1 MAKNSKNNNNGVTA
15 GDLRS
20 KLSASKKRKEILAEE
35 RFDEIDLTNEAAQ
48 SDSELDISSL
58 LKKYMPEYAEES
70 AQEDADNGSV
80 LSRLKRSAEEE
91 RSKDEKLMSAL
102 DSAFSIPEAKEDLI
116 SEYEFLENSHGAIN
130 PEGDE
135 EWYDEYDEASDA
147 PFDDAA
153 WDEAPAEEYADQY
166 TQEYEQYDE
175 QYADEQYAD
184 EQQYYDDGQYA
195 EEYAEEYAGEQ
206 YYDGEQYADEQYSD
220 EQYYAED
227 AQPMDELFYEE
238 APKKL
243 GLFAKLKAMKAARA
257 QKKLEKQQAE
267 AEAWQ
272 WSADGEQYYDDQQY
286 ADDQQYYD
294 DGQYAEQYT
303 EEQYADEQYTEQ
315 QYTEEQYADE
325 QYAEEQYAEQQY
337 TEEQYAD
344 EQYAEEQYA
353 EEQYAEEQYADEQY
367 AEQQYA
373 EEYAEEFVDNQYTE
387 EQFTEQP
394 AEEVF
399 TGDVA
404 DELFGSGIFDEEE
417 LREIIPE
424 AMEESAVAEYAE
436 NAPETPAEENVLT
449 MAGAENEPATY
460 DSLTP
465 EDVSD
470 IIDDEFDP
478 TDINLMVAFGLDS
491 GEDDKSDRAKEFGD
505 KLMERQ
511 KQRGTKKF
519 KLDRPEFV
527 DKSQIPQIRTEY
539 KKKTSALWIK
549 LAICSV
555 LCILLLIFEN
565 IASISS
571 LFTGERQQ
579 FAGVFDPAVYPTV
592 YSMVSLQ
599 IMLLACL
606 CAFDQIVNGIK
617 CLLKGMPKPETI
629 TALLAVVGIV
639 YSAVVSQVVESPEEP
654 VMFNFVVALSALLTL
669 IYAIFNNKREM
680 MNFRVVANKRPKH
693 IVRRLVGEESENE
706 AQAFSEAE
714 DICDVMKIE
723 KTDFIDGFFSRLGRP
738 DPATGTFITFLM
750 SVSAALAALLGIFA
764 AFKGSTAGEVCAVV
778 FASLLVL
785 TPLSVFITFS
795 YPFYRANRAAKE
807 YDSAIIGET
816 SLDEYSNA
824 SIISFDDKN
833 VFPSYAV
840 KVQNIRIYNNA
851 RIDRVLYYASSVFA
865 YAGGPLQDVF
875 EVATKDMGNS
885 QNVQIFD
892 TEDGFLATQVDG
904 VNIIFGSCEAL
915 TARGLEIPASAA
927 EDDVDLS
934 SELEIMYMFRESKL
948 VAKMYIKYV
957 MDSDIDLI
965 LKQFSG
971 NGLYVCVRTFDPNIN
986 EYMIAKKLNLRR
998 IPLKIIRYADADEV
1012 GYYEA
1017 KVDSG
1022 LVTCGSPKSLLQI
1035 ISYCG
1040 KVLHTK
1046 KTNIALSTLSIMIG
1060 IAILALLLFSGS
1072 ISVVSSLFVALYQLV
1087 WIIPMMISSRMFIR

>member
-1 MAKNSKNNNNGVTA
+1 MAKQSKNNKGITA

-20 KLSASKKRKEILAEE
+20 KLNSSKSKKEALPEIK
-35 RFDEIDLTNEAAQ
+35 FDEIDLTNEATD

-58 LKKYMPEYAEES
+58 LKKYMPEYADEPENQDS
-70 AQEDADNGSV
+70 TSDGI
-80 LSRLKRSAEEE
+80 LSRLKKSAEIE
-91 RSKDEKLMSAL
+91 RDNDEKLMDAL
-102 DSAFSIPEAKEDLI
+102 DSAFSMPEANEDMI
-116 SEYEFLENSHGAIN
+116 SEYEFLENSFDAIQGN
-130 PEGDE
+130 DSE
-135 EWYDEYDEASDA
+135 EWDDEPWDDETGEASVE
-147 PFDDAA
+147 DAA
-153 WDEAPAEEYADQY
+153 WDEAPAEEYQ
-166 TQEYEQYDE
+166 E
-175 QYADEQYAD
+175 QYADEQY
-184 EQQYYDDGQYA
+184 YDDQYSG
-195 EEYAEEYAGEQ
+195 EYAGEYDEQ
-206 YYDGEQYADEQYSD
+206 YTDEQFVDDQYAEQYDEQYTEQYDDQYAEQYADEQYY
-220 EQYYAED
+220 EPENGEA
-227 AQPMDELFYEE
+227 MDELFYEE
-238 APKKL
+238 PKKKFS
-243 GLFAKLKAMKAARA
+243 LFGKLKEMKAARA
-257 QKKLEKQQAE
+257 AKKLEKQQA
-267 AEAWQ
+267 AEWQ
-272 WSADGEQYYDDQQY
+272 WYDENAQVDENGQPYYDNGQYDEQYNDQ
-286 ADDQQYYD
+286 A
-294 DGQYAEQYT
+294 
-303 EEQYADEQYTEQ
+303 YADEQYTEQ
-315 QYTEEQYADE
+315 YNDQAYADE
-325 QYAEEQYAEQQY
+325 QY
-337 TEEQYAD
+337 TEQYAD
-344 EQYAEEQYA
+344 QAYVEETYTDDVASAVFGDETFDDLAFAEEVITDNTATEEAPAEEQTYAEESSDDNAYTP
-353 EEQYAEEQYADEQY
+353 EYADAVEPAPA
-367 AEQQYA
+367 AEDNAYP
-373 EEYAEEFVDNQYTE
+373 EE
-387 EQFTEQP
+387 
-394 AEEVF
+394 
-399 TGDVA
+399 
-404 DELFGSGIFDEEE
+404 
-417 LREIIPE
+417 
-424 AMEESAVAEYAE
+424 M
-436 NAPETPAEENVLT
+436 VLT
-449 MAGAENEPATY
+449 MAGEEEVPNEYT
-460 DSLTP
+460 SLTP
-465 EDVSD
+465 EDVSG

-478 TDINLMVAFGLDS
+478 TDINLMVAFGLDN
-491 GEDDKSDRAKEFGD
+491 GEDDKSDLAKEFGD

-511 KQRGTKKF
+511 KKRSTKKF

-527 DKSQIPQIRTEY
+527 DKSQIPQIRDEY
-539 KKKTSALWIK
+539 KKKTSSLWIK
-549 LAICSV
+549 LGICGV
-555 LCILLLIFEN
+555 ICLILLFFEN
-565 IASISS
+565 IASISN
-571 LFTGERQQ
+571 LFTGEKQQ

-592 YSMVSLQ
+592 YAMASLQ
-599 IMLLACL
+599 LMLLACL
-606 CAFDQIVNGIK
+606 CAFDQIAHGVK
-617 CLLKGMPKPETI
+617 YLFKGMPKPETI
-629 TALLAVVGIV
+629 TALLAVLGIV
-639 YSAVVSQVVESPEEP
+639 YSAVVPQVVESPEEP
-654 VMFNFVVALSALLTL
+654 VMFNFVVALSAFLTL

-706 AQAFSEAE
+706 TQAFSEAE

-723 KTDFIDGFFSRLGRP
+723 KTDFIDGFFGRLTKP
-738 DPATGTFITFLM
+738 DAATNTFVTFLM
-750 SVSAALAALLGIFA
+750 SVSAALAILLGVFA
-764 AFKGSTAGEVCAVV
+764 AFSDSTAGEVCAVI

-885 QNVQIFD
+885 HNVQIFD

-957 MDSDIDLI
+957 MDADIDLI

-986 EYMIAKKLNLRR
+986 EYMIAKKLNMRR
-998 IPLKIIRYADADEV
+998 IPLKIIRYADAEEV
-1012 GYYEA
+1012 GYYEE

-1022 LVTCGSPKSLLQI
+1022 LVTCGSPKSLLQV

-1072 ISVVSSLFVALYQLV
+1072 MSVVSSLFVALYQLV
-1087 WIIPMMISSRMFIR
+1087 WIIPMLISSRMFIR